1 MSLKNL
7 EYFVAAYE
15 HRSISEASQ
24 SLYIS
29 QQALSK
35 YISNLEKTLSCELFV
50 RTPKGIVPTK
60 DGDYL
65 YKEFA
70 PLLREYN
77 TTSQRVI
84 DHFRQKPA
92 TLPFCCAPLI
102 FRYLDPEPLL
112 EFQEKYPSFLLQQRD
127 MPDFDCE
134 EYILA
139 DIKNFGI
146 MSLPEAF
153 FKSRYHHTMLKKF
166 PLYLFVH
173 RDHTLAS
180 RHHVSF
186 ADLKHEKFLVFDKKS
201 YYRTT
206 LNYFAKPYG
215 YRPDIVFEST
225 DIDQLCTL
233 VNRGKGVMFCAKE
246 LLNEKLYENIIAVP
260 FADDFVDWCIAFV
273 CQDYEALDPIA
284 RKFIEFISE
293 KVK

>member
-7 EYFVAAYE
+7 DYFIEAYE
-15 HRSISEASQ
+15 CCSISEASQ
-24 SLYIS
+24 KLFIS

-35 YISNLEKTLSCELFV
+35 YISNLEKTLSCELFI

-60 DGDYL
+60 EGHYL

-70 PLLREYN
+70 PVLREYAA
-77 TTSQRVI
+77 TSRRVM
-84 DHFRQKPA
+84 DHFNQRPA
-92 TLPFCCAPLI
+92 GLPFCCAPLI

-112 EFQEKYPSFLLQQRD
+112 EFQEKHPRFILHQRD

-139 DIKNFGI
+139 DKKNFGI
-146 MSLPEAF
+146 MSLPETF

-173 RDHTLAS
+173 KEHPLAA
-180 RHHVSF
+180 HHRVSF
-186 ADLKHEKFLVFDKKS
+186 GDLRNEKFLVFDKKS

-206 LNYFAKPYG
+206 LNFFAKPYG
-215 YRPDIVFEST
+215 YRPNIFFEST

-246 LLNEKLYENIIAVP
+246 LLNEKLYENIVAIP
-260 FADDFVDWCIAFV
+260 FTDDSVDWCIAFV
-273 CQDYEALDPIA
+273 CQDYDALDPIS
-284 RKFIEFISE
+284 RKFIEFMAE
-293 KVK
+293 RVK